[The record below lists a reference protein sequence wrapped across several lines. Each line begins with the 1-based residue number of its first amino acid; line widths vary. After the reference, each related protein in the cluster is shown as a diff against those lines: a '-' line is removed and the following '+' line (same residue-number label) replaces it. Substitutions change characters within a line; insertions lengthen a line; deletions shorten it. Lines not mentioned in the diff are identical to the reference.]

1 MNETRKG
8 KGRAERGVL
17 ERVIIK
23 GILRLEKPARFG
35 NGDVVGFTDM
45 PLLRDSVTGKPLL
58 TGASIAG
65 ALRNYLWQY
74 ERGYGECENTKAK
87 DKSRAENLFGH
98 LDDHNDND
106 RASVQSWLFVED
118 AFGEAPSIASDGT
131 TSERPPSIELRDGVA
146 IDARTRTA
154 EDQKKFDVELLETGW
169 IFKLQFELL
178 LNESN
183 QQLLPALKISL
194 QGLQNKEIGLG
205 YRKRRGFGECSVSD
219 WEVNHYHLTE
229 PNELV
234 AWLEKGNCN
243 HQGPADK
250 IEALLTGV
258 LDLADQRETF
268 TLDATFKLESSLLI
282 RSSSG
287 GANAPDAVH
296 LRSRRGNGPKPI
308 LSGTSLAGAIRNQ
321 AYRILKTIKPEKIEA
336 NKTTLIDEMFGQRI
350 KGADDV
356 PTGSRILVHETEIDG
371 TTDLVQ
377 TRVKIDRFTG
387 GAFPTALFS
396 EQPAF
401 GGGGA
406 RVKIHLTLQKP
417 RDEEIGLLLL
427 VLKDL
432 WTSDLPLGGESSVG
446 RGRLRGISADMTLLR
461 KEKVEQWKMKQV
473 ADGIEIMGDKT
484 HDNLETYVEALWK
497 N

>member
-1 MNETRKG
+1 MNENKKRQ
-8 KGRAERGVL
+8 GRAARGII

-45 PLLRDSVTGKPLL
+45 PLLRDSITGKPLL
-58 TGASIAG
+58 TGASLAG

-74 ERGYGECENTKAK
+74 ESGYGERENTKMK
-87 DKSRAENLFGH
+87 NKSLAEDLFGH

-118 AFGEAPSIASDGT
+118 AFGEAPSTVSNET
-131 TSERPPSIELRDGVA
+131 NLEQRPSIELRDGVA
-146 IDARTRTA
+146 IDVKTRTA
-154 EDQKKFDVELLETGW
+154 EDQKKFDVELLEAGW

-183 QQLLPALKISL
+183 RQLLPALKIAL

-205 YRKRRGFGECSVSD
+205 YRKRRGFGECSVSN
-219 WEVNHYHLTE
+219 WEIDHYHLTK

-234 AWLEKGNCN
+234 AWLEQEACN
-243 HQGPADK
+243 HKEGTDG
-250 IEALLTGV
+250 IETLLTDA
-258 LDLADQRETF
+258 LDLADRRETF
-268 TLDATFKLESSLLI
+268 TIDATFKLESSLLI
-282 RSSSG
+282 RSGAG

-296 LRSRRGNGPKPI
+296 LRSRRGKDYKPI
-308 LSGTSLAGAIRNQ
+308 LSGTSLAGAIRNR
-321 AYRILKTIKPEKIEA
+321 AYRIIQTMQQDKVDLVDM
-336 NKTTLIDEMFGQRI
+336 LFGKRI
-350 KGADDV
+350 KDSADE
-356 PTGSRILVHETEIDG
+356 PTGSRVLVQETEIDG

-377 TRVKIDRFTG
+377 TRVRIDRFTG
-387 GAFPTALFS
+387 GSFPTALFS

-401 GGGGA
+401 GGEGA
-406 RVKIHLTLQKP
+406 RVKIHLTLQNP
-417 RDEEIGLLLL
+417 QDAEIGLLLL

-446 RGRLRGISADMTLLR
+446 RGRLRGISADMTLR
-461 KEKVEQWKMKQV
+461 RNAKIEKWKIEQKPDSV
-473 ADGIEIMGDKT
+473 DVTGDKT
-484 HDNLETYVEALWK
+484 HGDLETYVEELWK